1 MPRWPRAGSATVT
14 AIAALAMLNVFG
26 IAAAGVLAWKL
37 PGRLAQWKV
46 PAVATVR
53 LTEPGTVLAGTGTA
67 GPVPTQA
74 GLAGL
79 LSGSML
85 GSHVTAVVADLGSG
99 KVLFSR
105 DGSSPSA
112 PASTAKLATAV
123 AALDVLGPGAR
134 FTTRA
139 VQSGPGG
146 IILAGGGDP
155 TLAAGR
161 PPSGQYPEPATL
173 QALAASTAQALRARH
188 LSTVRLGY
196 DISLY
201 SGPGLAPGWSQSYV
215 RTGNVTDIT

>member
-1 MPRWPRAGSATVT
+1 MPRWPRAGSARVT

-74 GLAGL
+74 GLAARLSGL

-105 DGSSPSA
+105 DGSSDRKS
-112 PASTAKLATAV
+112 V
-123 AALDVLGPGAR
+123 
-134 FTTRA
+134 
-139 VQSGPGG
+139 
-146 IILAGGGDP
+146 
-155 TLAAGR
+155 
-161 PPSGQYPEPATL
+161 
-173 QALAASTAQALRARH
+173 
-188 LSTVRLGY
+188 
-196 DISLY
+196 
-201 SGPGLAPGWSQSYV
+201 
-215 RTGNVTDIT
+215 